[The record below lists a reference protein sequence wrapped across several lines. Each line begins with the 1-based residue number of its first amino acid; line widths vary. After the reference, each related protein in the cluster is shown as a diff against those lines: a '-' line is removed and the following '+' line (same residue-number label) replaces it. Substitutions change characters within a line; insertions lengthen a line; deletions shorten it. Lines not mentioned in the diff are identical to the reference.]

1 MLALR
6 LILEQKDRPKAA
18 SLALMV
24 MRIKLRAQRFSVDR
38 PASREVVAVYETVF
52 RNVIFAGTAGRSG

>member
-18 SLALMV
+18 FLALMV

-38 PASREVVAVYETVF
+38 P
-52 RNVIFAGTAGRSG
+52 